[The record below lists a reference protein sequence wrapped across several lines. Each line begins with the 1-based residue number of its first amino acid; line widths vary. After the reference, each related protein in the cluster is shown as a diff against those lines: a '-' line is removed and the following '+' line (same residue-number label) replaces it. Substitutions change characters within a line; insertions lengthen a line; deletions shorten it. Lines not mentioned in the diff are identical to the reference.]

1 MILSA
6 HSVTLGLLE
15 TQNTKEFLEL
25 LGFRQTAEDGPS
37 IRMEVGDGGSGR
49 TIDLLAQPDVPPGT
63 WTHAN
68 GIHHHFAV
76 ATDTEGSSL
85 LAGPHTE
92 APEADTFVHQ
102 PLPGRV
108 VFGPGTSRSH
118 LAPELDRLGVRRV
131 LLIAAPSARGLA
143 AELVTPLGARVTGT
157 FDDVHGHVPLEVAE
171 APRQSARDARADCV
185 LSIGGGSAIG
195 AAKAVALELGLPI
208 AAIPHDLRGLGD
220 DPHRRHHERPA
231 QTDRHSSVES

>member
-1 MILSA
+1 MALHKTHSKA
-6 HSVTLGLLE
+6 WHLAFPNDTVPHSVTLGLLE

-102 PLPGRV
+102 PLPAASSSA
-108 VFGPGTSRSH
+108 PGQ
-118 LAPELDRLGVRRV
+118 AGVTWR
-131 LLIAAPSARGLA
+131 PSS
-143 AELVTPLGARVTGT
+143 T
-157 FDDVHGHVPLEVAE
+157 
-171 APRQSARDARADCV
+171 
-185 LSIGGGSAIG
+185 GSASG
-195 AAKAVALELGLPI
+195 GCC
-208 AAIPHDLRGLGD
+208 
-220 DPHRRHHERPA
+220 
-231 QTDRHSSVES
+231 